1 MALQENYCTHCQVFK
16 MFSIAKV
23 IQMSK
28 WILTVLFVLVFF
40 GLFTATVSAD
50 QEDYKHWADK
60 TPADWQNGALQQTNS
75 EYYEG
80 EVVPH
85 YWTTNKLVPGNTYAF
100 NIFYDYYDPS
110 KACGFDYLAQYN
122 LSRTTLCRNA

>member
-1 MALQENYCTHCQVFK
+1 
-16 MFSIAKV
+16 
-23 IQMSK
+23 MSK

-60 TPADWQNGALQQTNS
+60 PPASWQNGALQQTNS

-80 EVVPH
+80 EVVRIH
-85 YWTTNKLVPGNTYAF
+85 LL
-100 NIFYDYYDPS
+100 I
-110 KACGFDYLAQYN
+110 
-122 LSRTTLCRNA
+122 